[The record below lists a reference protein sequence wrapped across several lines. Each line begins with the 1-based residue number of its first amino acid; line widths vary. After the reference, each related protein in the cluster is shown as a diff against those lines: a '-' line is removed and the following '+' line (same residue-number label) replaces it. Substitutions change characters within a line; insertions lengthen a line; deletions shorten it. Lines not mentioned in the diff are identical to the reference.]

1 MRALAPAVWCAS
13 EAWLWTGCIGH
24 VGRVCVCVG
33 GVDLACGP
41 ADMTFVAPFG
51 VCGNGDPMLP
61 VPHTVGFEF
70 GREGS
75 VPLVCVSALC

>member
-1 MRALAPAVWCAS
+1 MEWVYWARGP
-13 EAWLWTGCIGH
+13 G
-24 VGRVCVCVG
+24 VCVCGG

-61 VPHTVGFEF
+61 VTHTVGFGF
-70 GREGS
+70 GGEA
-75 VPLVCVSALC
+75 VCL